1 LNQRDD
7 YRKFF
12 DGHAPKYMENLFVK
26 STLAEVDFIIAEFSL
41 PPGSRILDMGCGT
54 GRHSV
59 ELARRGY
66 RMTGVDLSR
75 GMLEQARMAAAKAGV
90 EIELIQA
97 DATEV
102 KLKPVFDG
110 AICLCEGSF
119 GLLGWRHSARDQGY
133 AILRNICDALKPGG
147 RLILNASNGLKKI
160 RQYSQADV
168 DSGKFD
174 PDSLVEVC
182 IMEWETP
189 SGKESVEVREKGY
202 TPDELFLLAQKTGLI
217 VEHIGGGTAG
227 DWGRRPLKLDEFEIM
242 LIAEKPAL

>member
-1 LNQRDD
+1 
-7 YRKFF
+7 
-12 DGHAPKYMENLFVK
+12 MENVFVTN
-26 STLAEVDFIIAEFSL
+26 TLAEVDFIIAEL
-41 PPGSRILDMGCGT
+41 ALRPGSRILDMGCGT

-75 GMLEQARMAAAKAGV
+75 GMLEQAKMAAAKAGV

-119 GLLGWRHSARDQGY
+119 GLLGSNHSARDQGY
-133 AILRNICDALKPGG
+133 AILRNISDAIKPGG
-147 RLILNASNGLKKI
+147 RLILTASNGLKKI

-174 PDSLVEVC
+174 PDGLVEVC
-182 IMEWETP
+182 TMEWETP
-189 SGKESVEVREKGY
+189 SGTESVEVREKGY
-202 TPDELFLLAQKTGLI
+202 TPDELTLLAQKAGLT

-242 LIAEKPAL
+242 MIAEKPAL